1 MRIFIAD
8 PKEAVVSALSL
19 LIEQQPGM
27 IIAGVGN
34 NRNELLA
41 EIEGLRPDLVLLDW
55 DFVGPQAQS
64 LFYDLR
70 ALDFKPRLVVMSSEQ
85 QARKAALA
93 AGAHAFVS
101 KADSPKKLLT
111 TLHLFELENE

>member
-27 IIAGVGN
+27 NIAGVGN
-34 NRNELLA
+34 NRDGLMA
-41 EIEGLRPDLVLLDW
+41 EVEHLRPDLVLVDW
-55 DFVGPQAQS
+55 DLLGPQAQS
-64 LFYDLR
+64 LLASLS
-70 ALDFKPRLVVMSSEQ
+70 ALDFMPKLVVMSSEQ
-85 QARKAALA
+85 QVRKAALS